1 MPVQGR
7 KHVPS
12 GVACLTYA
20 HVGCMQIAILTCP
33 FEPPKPKT
41 KHKVDIDSVEKYKA
55 LQDQEKKYFMD
66 MVQRCKDVG
75 AGLVICQ
82 WGFDDEA
89 NHLLYQM
96 ELPAVRWVGGV
107 EIELLAI
114 ATGARI
120 VPRFEELSAD
130 KLGFAGRCVLVD
142 YGPLMLMQVDTGF
155 DAAGETATS
164 TLHDFLCTSV
174 GHMSFCQGLS
184 QRVECQV
191 VCRIREET
199 FGTTRDSMLV
209 VEECSSTKSVT
220 IFCRGGNRMILDETK
235 RSLHDAIC
243 VARNLVRDNAIVYGG
258 GAAEI
263 AAGIAVADAAN
274 QVIGQEQYA
283 MRAFVKALDA
293 VPLALA
299 ENAGLSPIETVATV
313 KAQQI
318 ADKNPHLGV
327 DCNEIGTS
335 DMREQNVFETLI
347 GKKQQM
353 FLATQVCKMILK
365 VDDVIQPSAYE

>member
-1 MPVQGR
+1 MP
-7 KHVPS
+7 
-12 GVACLTYA
+12 
-20 HVGCMQIAILTCP
+20 
-33 FEPPKPKT
+33 
-41 KHKVDIDSVEKYKA
+41 
-55 LQDQEKKYFMD
+55 
-66 MVQRCKDVG
+66 G
-75 AGLVICQ
+75 AYT
-82 WGFDDEA
+82 FSNA
-89 NHLLYQM
+89 
-96 ELPAVRWVGGV
+96 
-107 EIELLAI
+107 
-114 ATGARI
+114 ARA
-120 VPRFEELSAD
+120 S
-130 KLGFAGRCVLVD
+130 
-142 YGPLMLMQVDTGF
+142 
-155 DAAGETATS
+155 
-164 TLHDFLCTSV
+164 
-174 GHMSFCQGLS
+174 
-184 QRVECQV
+184 
-191 VCRIREET
+191 CRIREQT
-199 FGTTRDSMLV
+199 FGTTRDSTLV
-209 VEECSSTKSVT
+209 IEECSSTKSVT
-220 IFCRGGNRMILDETK
+220 IYCRGGNRMILDETK

-327 DCNEIGTS
+327 DCNETGTS
-335 DMREQNVFETLI
+335 DMQKQNVFETLI

-365 VDDVIQPSAYE
+365 VDDVIQPSGYE